1 MAISVVLLAP
11 RVSLAQEVDLEAQV
25 RPRYEYRNPLD
36 GGREDF
42 ASMRVRLGLT
52 AALEGDV
59 RLHVQIQD
67 VRLWGEEGNTL
78 GDFSADNLDLHQ
90 GYVEIG
96 RPDDSGYS
104 VRMGR
109 QEAGLGGERLIGAVG
124 WTQQG
129 RAFDGVRLSAR
140 REEGT
145 LDLIGF
151 KTAENLAADHVDDS
165 ELVGVYAALNV
176 HPGST
181 LEPYALHVRETG
193 ETATRETTVGARLV
207 GTSGRWRWR
216 FEGSRQFGERGDR
229 DVSAFMLGGRVGAAF
244 DEGRSELTLWYDLLS
259 GDQDLQDDEVKVFNT
274 LFATNH
280 KFYGFADLFLD
291 IPTHTAGHGLQ
302 DAAAKASVSATE
314 AFTLGADMHSFRLA
328 QRGELASGRLAEELD
343 LTVRYRHSP
352 HVTVTGGFSQV
363 FAKDALVEI
372 GRLSRD
378 MTWGYVMLDAA
389 F

>member
-1 MAISVVLLAP
+1 MAISAALVSP
-11 RVSLAQEVDLEAQV
+11 GVSLAQDVDFEAQV
-25 RPRYEYRNPLD
+25 RPRYEYRDPLD

-42 ASMRVRLGLT
+42 TSMRVRLGLT
-52 AALEGDV
+52 AALDADV
-59 RLHVQIQD
+59 RLHVQMQD

-96 RPDDSGYS
+96 RPDGAGFIAR
-104 VRMGR
+104 VGR

-145 LDLIGF
+145 VDLIGF
-151 KTAENLAADHVDDS
+151 KTAEDLAAGHVDDS
-165 ELVGVYAALNV
+165 ELLGVYAALNV

-193 ETATRETTVGARLV
+193 ETTTRETTVGARLV

-244 DEGRSELTLWYDLLS
+244 DDGRSELTLWYDLLS
-259 GDQDLQDDEVKVFNT
+259 GDQDPEDDEVKVFNT

-302 DAAAKASVSATE
+302 DVAVKATVAATE
-314 AFTLGADMHSFRLA
+314 TFTVGADMHSFRLA
-328 QRGELASGRLAEELD
+328 QRGESPSDHLAEELD
-343 LTVRYRHSP
+343 LTVRYRYSP
-352 HVTVTGGFSQV
+352 HLMVTSGFSWV
-363 FAKDALVEI
+363 FAKDALGDI